1 MCECCMSPVAQRFG
15 SILVTLDR
23 ERRERV
29 GQVIVARFPAEAL
42 GEVN

>member
-1 MCECCMSPVAQRFG
+1 MAAVAQRFG

-23 ERRERV
+23 EQRERV
-29 GQVIVARFPAEAL
+29 GRVIVARFPGEVL